1 MPTYDLAWNRSR
13 LSEAAPWQLEA
24 DLCERVLLEGHTQV
38 RAVGRLAGILEDEI
52 ETPAHRDKFWHDAR
66 RKLGKLRRL
75 NQRDIWQIEL
85 LLARK
90 VRPAWTHLPATV
102 RPGERRIRRPHRPLR
117 QKTLRAP

>member
-1 MPTYDLAWNRSR
+1 
-13 LSEAAPWQLEA
+13 
-24 DLCERVLLEGHTQV
+24 LLEGRTQV

-52 ETPAHRDKFWHDAR
+52 ENPAHRDKFWHDAR
-66 RKLGKLRRL
+66 RKLGKLHRL

-90 VRPAWTHLPATV
+90 VRPVSTHPPATV
-102 RPGERRIRRPHRPLR
+102 RPSEHRIRGTHRPLR